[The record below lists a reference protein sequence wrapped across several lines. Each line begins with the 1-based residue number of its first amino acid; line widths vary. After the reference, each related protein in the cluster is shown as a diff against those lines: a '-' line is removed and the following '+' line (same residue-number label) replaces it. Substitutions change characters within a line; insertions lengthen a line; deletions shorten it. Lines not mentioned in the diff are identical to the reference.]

1 MLGLRWLF
9 DNRYEFR
16 FDDPPIGG
24 HEAKAVNTGGRCDG
38 PVGGIPQYVAQSRDL
53 GGDLDIEGYNLESGA
68 GIESG
73 E

>member
-1 MLGLRWLF
+1 M
-9 DNRYEFR
+9 
-16 FDDPPIGG
+16 
-24 HEAKAVNTGGRCDG
+24 NTGGRCDG